1 MSAYVTALVGG
12 AIGTGVMFE
21 LLRRRQVKEKYAV
34 LWLGV
39 GMAMLILAIFPG
51 LLDLVA
57 NGIGVKSGPN
67 LLFLVTGLVL
77 LLVCVHLSWEVS
89 RLEDRSRGLAEE
101 LGLLRLELDEQRDG
115 NSEAGR
121 AAQAGG

>member
-1 MSAYVTALVGG
+1 MSAYLTALVGG
-12 AIGTGVMFE
+12 AVGTVMMFE

-39 GMAMLILAIFPG
+39 GISMLVLAIFPH
-51 LLDLVA
+51 LLDILA
-57 NGIGVKSGPN
+57 GALGVRSGPN

-89 RLEDRSRGLAEE
+89 RLEDRSRALAEE
-101 LGLLRLELDEQRDG
+101 LGLLRLEVDELRDARELRH
-115 NSEAGR
+115 S
-121 AAQAGG
+121 